1 MNSLT
6 QRGFHGNYSSKN
18 SSYRHYSFIR
28 AITNHP
34 MYDDGVCIGLLGNV
48 RARHEQANNPNNFLR
63 GNLFAAS
70 SEVTGQE
77 K

>member
-48 RARHEQANNPNNFLR
+48 GPDTVRYKCARPMPMYGVP
-63 GNLFAAS
+63 GNMDRF
-70 SEVTGQE
+70 
-77 K
+77 

>member
-6 QRGFHGNYSSKN
+6 QRGFHGNYGSKN
-18 SSYRHYSFIR
+18 SAYRNYSSVR

-34 MYDDGVCIGLLGNV
+34 MYVDGVCIGLLGNV
-48 RARHEQANNPNNFLR
+48 GPNGRTVDNSGIICNTRIYPAN
-63 GNLFAAS
+63 AAAK
-70 SEVTGQE
+70 EE

>member
-18 SSYRHYSFIR
+18 STYRNYSSFR
-28 AITNHP
+28 EAFDHP
-34 MYDDGVCIGLLGNV
+34 MYEHGFCSSVLGNV
-48 RARHEQANNPNNFLR
+48 ASRERTVDNSGIICNTRVYPAN
-63 GNLFAAS
+63 ATAK
-70 SEVTGQE
+70 EE

>member
-6 QRGFHGNYSSKN
+6 QRGFHGNYCSQN
-18 SSYRHYSFIR
+18 SSYRNYSSVR

-48 RARHEQANNPNNFLR
+48 GPDGRTVDNSGIICNTRVYPAN
-63 GNLFAAS
+63 AAAK
-70 SEVTGQE
+70 EE